1 MLQAHHWQVLGGYM
15 SPSHDAYVSAKAHR
29 GKQLFVN
36 ATHRVAMAELATRD
50 SNWLTIGKWEARR
63 EGHWPDFPIVAK
75 DLSTYLKRHVHPKVI
90 VFYVCGS
97 DHARHVGSRMP
108 GMGLVVLAREG
119 VTIEN
124 RTKPDKM
131 VYWCSNNDDT
141 LSHASSTRIRN
152 AILNENQETLE
163 ATVNPLVVQYI
174 VENELY
180 GATKEI
186 SKEGAEMEEQKKEV
200 EEEEV
205 VVVEEEE
212 VVVKEVVV
220 EEEEKEEDDD
230 DDLLDFSDAVDGL
243 HADWVQ
249 EGHSEAVAG
258 LEGTDIDAMKLGIHH
273 GTQLGYELGY
283 MKGVVSL
290 LSSDLNIVELK
301 LSKRCQDT
309 VSRVQLQ
316 LASFPLDEPASE
328 KFQLHLDQLRAA
340 FRKCC
345 SQSKLKNV
353 HNGWRTTEA
362 NKEGETK
369 TF

>member
-1 MLQAHHWQVLGGYM
+1 
-15 SPSHDAYVSAKAHR
+15 
-29 GKQLFVN
+29 
-36 ATHRVAMAELATRD
+36 
-50 SNWLTIGKWEARR
+50 
-63 EGHWPDFPIVAK
+63 
-75 DLSTYLKRHVHPKVI
+75 
-90 VFYVCGS
+90 
-97 DHARHVGSRMP
+97 
-108 GMGLVVLAREG
+108 
-119 VTIEN
+119 
-124 RTKPDKM
+124 
-131 VYWCSNNDDT
+131 
-141 LSHASSTRIRN
+141 
-152 AILNENQETLE
+152 
-163 ATVNPLVVQYI
+163 
-174 VENELY
+174 
-180 GATKEI
+180 
-186 SKEGAEMEEQKKEV
+186 ME
-200 EEEEV
+200 
-205 VVVEEEE
+205 
-212 VVVKEVVV
+212 EVVV

-290 LSSDLNIVELK
+290 LSNDSNIVELK

-309 VSRVQLQ
+309 VLRVQLQ

-353 HNGWRTTEA
+353 HNGYRTTEA

-369 TF
+369 NF